1 MPQSAQPVAR
11 RVTSL
16 NSYARAREPRRRSLF
31 RSASRVETASP
42 DEALPRAGARLR
54 RRRGYASAHR
64 RRGEIR
70 ERLRHRRRVR
80 LRPPAAGNDPEPA
93 ARTLRSLSWASSPMS
108 RFVPL
113 LAMVAAAWH
122 GPALAQAPAWPQ
134 KPVRVL
140 VGLAPGGNPDT
151 LARMLASKCGEAF
164 GQPFV
169 VENRPGAGSTIAA
182 DLTAKSAPDGYT
194 VLISDSSAVTTAPH
208 LFNSLPYDPFRDLQA
223 VSLAVVVP
231 MWLVVHPSVAANSI
245 QELLALAK
253 SGKEPMPYASSGNGS
268 IHHITMELFKA
279 ETGVNFT
286 HVPFKGAGQSVPAM
300 IAGDV
305 KLGFIGYPAA
315 AGAIKTGRLRVLAFS
330 MARRSALTPEVP

>member
-1 MPQSAQPVAR
+1 MS
-11 RVTSL
+11 
-16 NSYARAREPRRRSLF
+16 
-31 RSASRVETASP
+31 RSAILFAI
-42 DEALPRAGARLR
+42 L
-54 RRRGYASAHR
+54 
-64 RRGEIR
+64 
-70 ERLRHRRRVR
+70 
-80 LRPPAAGNDPEPA
+80 
-93 ARTLRSLSWASSPMS
+93 
-108 RFVPL
+108 
-113 LAMVAAAWH
+113 AAALH

-151 LARMLASKCGEAF
+151 LARMLASKWGEAF
-164 GQPFV
+164 GQQFV

-208 LFNSLPYDPFRDLQA
+208 LFQSLPYDPFRDLQA

-231 MWLVVHPSVAANSI
+231 MWLVVHPSVPANSI
-245 QELLALAK
+245 QELVALAK

-279 ETGVNFT
+279 DTGVSFT

-305 KLGFIGYPAA
+305 QLGFIGYPAA
-315 AGAIKTGRLRVLAFS
+315 AGAIKSGKLRVLAFS
-330 MARRSALTPEVP
+330 MVRRSNLTPEVPTVAETVAPGFDMAAPLGVFVASRTPREIVARLNRAANDAVKSPEVVERMAGIGMEPAGTTPEEYEKLLRAEFARFVSLIRRIGMHLD